1 MHFPQGQPLA
11 GSMPAARRAF
21 TLVELLVVIAIIGV
35 LIALLLPAV
44 QQAREAARRMSCSNN
59 MKQMGLA
66 FHNYHDTYKT
76 LPASSYLPSGDPT
89 SVYRSYSSLA
99 MILPFVE
106 QAQLFELVQQQSQ
119 NFRDNYYNIAAGRTK
134 VSAFKCPSDREYP
147 GDYAGVNYAV
157 SHGATT
163 RFSRLASQ
171 NGMFRGEGGATGDEL
186 AFKDVTDGLS
196 NTLMVSEHL
205 VGDANDDALING
217 NTSEPIFYTGGNP
230 SWDQFPTQ
238 AQIDAIGT
246 AIPTGSA
253 ALGNDQQNS
262 INGRDWLSG
271 LYTQTVLNTV
281 APPNWKYATCE
292 FGSSGFAAD
301 RDGIYPPRSRHPG
314 GVLVTAGDGSSRFV
328 SETIDLPTWQYFGAR
343 NDGKPVQM
351 P

>member
-1 MHFPQGQPLA
+1 MHFSPLQRSA
-11 GSMPAARRAF
+11 GRSSCAHRGF

-59 MKQMGLA
+59 MKQLGLA
-66 FHNYHDTYKT
+66 FHNYHDTYNT
-76 LPASSYLPSGDPT
+76 LPASSYPPGGDPG
-89 SVYRSYSSLA
+89 SVYRSYSSLVQ
-99 MILPFVE
+99 ILPFVE
-106 QAQLFELVQQQSQ
+106 QASLYELVQQQS
-119 NFRDNYYNIAAGRTK
+119 NDFFDNYYNIAAGRTK
-134 VSAFKCPSDREYP
+134 VSAFLCPSDGEYP
-147 GDYAGVNYAV
+147 GNYAGNNYAV
-157 SHGATT
+157 SHGAST
-163 RFSRLASQ
+163 RHSRLSSQ
-171 NGMFRGEGGATGDEL
+171 NGMFRGEGGAANDEL

-196 NTLMVSEHL
+196 NTMMVSEHL
-205 VGDANDDALING
+205 VGDGNDDTILNG

-238 AQIDAIGT
+238 AQLDAVGT

-271 LYTQTVLNTV
+271 LYTQTVCNTV
-281 APPNWKYATCE
+281 APPNWKYSTCE

-314 GVLVTAGDGSSRFV
+314 GVLVTAGDGSARFV
-328 SETIDLPTWQYFGAR
+328 GETIDLSTWQNFGAR
-343 NDGKPVQM
+343 NDGQVVQM